1 MIRKTHHG
9 DRGSVLLVVV
19 VFLATAIAGLAA
31 IMSGRVVSAVRD
43 QKIIEDEGRALNSAY
58 AQIHM
63 AMNVVNNSA
72 YDAENHNLELR
83 AAIAGTNGGTV
94 GGTAATFDGANGGE
108 TTGYVGQ
115 ADTIAWLDVAGDPEY
130 GLVKSTNVRV
140 YTARDYIKRLAR
152 IKGTV
157 VGPDVDPAGLSDNYF
172 VIEAAGRVSGTI
184 RLVSALVRENEPFSS
199 FVFFQN
205 RATLGVSG
213 APRGLIHSNEKIA
226 FYFPDGNYVDSVS
239 AVSGFEYAAGATTVN
254 TSLRDANPESKKINL
269 EQVDFAQLKT
279 KADLFTG
286 ADGLDAE
293 IKMYSNGQL
302 RIKQYTP
309 PYFEQVVR
317 SYTYDQYVGYHY
329 ETYTVVEPVQV
340 GEVAVDYTEQVVD
353 YYVTETYTVIES
365 VQVGTVDETRTR
377 QVQVKIGEQ
386 EVTKYKTEAIY
397 EEQTVTKTRWGQVW
411 ESFGSG
417 SGDGGTAVG
426 GDGSGDLGEWVWVQ
440 EEYQV
445 QEMVKIGEQQ
455 VPYTVIEPIYEMQ
468 TETYTVTVPVYQDQ
482 EVTKERQVPVY
493 KTVTKTRMDPVYEDQ
508 TVVKQKRVNDYQSV
522 TNTWTEEVWHAPT
535 LVSTDYFTLS
545 DGGSTIYIDGRITR
559 LYGDLK
565 GRLTIVGNEKVR
577 VTGNIRYVDDEGD
590 TAMINGGDYKKS
602 YERNPEYQGS
612 STLGVIAR
620 DDILYTDSLP
630 RKAEIN
636 ATLMSVNGRV
646 GIDAFWAD
654 VNTGEVYKDS
664 WGNRNT
670 YLTALQR
677 EIERAYD
684 YHKTYKTKL
693 FKKDSLRR
701 IGGII
706 SNNRVLETYIK
717 TGNDGNSYVDAGF
730 KRGNMKFDINLM
742 FNPPPNFVEVP
753 RPVLTYFVP
762 IIMVR
767 NNDT

>member
-1 MIRKTHHG
+1 MIRKTHNG
-9 DRGSVLLVVV
+9 NRGSVLLVVV

-43 QKIIEDEGRALNSAY
+43 QKVIEDEGRALNSAY

-83 AAIAGTNGGTV
+83 AAIDGTNGGTI
-94 GGTAATFDGANGGE
+94 GGTTATFDGANGGE
-108 TTGYVGQ
+108 STGYIGESEMVQ
-115 ADTIAWLDVAGDPEY
+115 WLDVEGDPEY

-140 YTARDYIKRLAR
+140 YHARDYIQRLAR

-157 VGPDVDPAGLSDNYF
+157 VDPDIDPAGLSDSYF
-172 VIEAAGRVSGTI
+172 VIEAAGRVGGTI

-226 FYFPDGNYVDSVS
+226 FYFADGNYVDSVS
-239 AVSGFEYAAGATTVN
+239 AVDGFEYAAGATTEN
-254 TSLRDANPESKKINL
+254 TNLRDANPEGQKINL

-293 IKMYSNGQL
+293 IKMYGDGQL
-302 RIKQYTP
+302 RIKQFTP
-309 PYFEQVVR
+309 PYFEQVEK

-329 ETYTVVEPVQV
+329 EPYTVIEPVQV
-340 GEVAVDYTEQVVD
+340 GEVEVEYTEQVVD
-353 YYVTETYTVIES
+353 YYVTETYTVIEQ

-377 QVQVKIGEQ
+377 QVKVKIGEE
-386 EVTKYKTEAIY
+386 EVTKYKTVSIY
-397 EEQTVTKTRWGQVW
+397 EEQTVTKTRWVQVW
-411 ESFGSG
+411 ESYGSG
-417 SGDGGTAVG
+417 DGDGGTAVG
-426 GDGSGDLGEWVWVQ
+426 GDGGGDLGEWVWVQ
-440 EEYQV
+440 EEYQA
-445 QEMVKIGEQQ
+445 QEMVKIGEEQ
-455 VPYTVIEPIYEMQ
+455 VAYTEIKSIYEWQ
-468 TETYTVTVPVYQDQ
+468 TEEYIVTVKVYEDQ

-508 TVVKQKRVNDYQSV
+508 EVEKQQKVYDYEPV
-522 TNTWTEEVWHAPT
+522 TYTWTEEVWHKPT
-535 LVSTDYFTLS
+535 LVSENTYTLDDS
-545 DGGSTIYIDGRITR
+545 GSTIYIDGRVTK
-559 LYGDLK
+559 LYGNLK

-590 TAMINGGDYKKS
+590 TAMINGDDYTKS

-620 DDILYTDSLP
+620 DDVLYTDKLP
-630 RKAEIN
+630 GQAEIN

-646 GIDAFWAD
+646 GIDGFWAD
-654 VNTGEVYKDS
+654 PSTGEVYKDS
-664 WGNRNT
+664 SSARET
-670 YLTALQR
+670 YLTEEQR
-677 EIERAYD
+677 ETERAYD
-684 YHKTYKTKL
+684 YDQSYKTEL

-717 TGNDGNSYVDAGF
+717 TGGDGNSYVDSGF

-767 NNDT
+767 NNDA